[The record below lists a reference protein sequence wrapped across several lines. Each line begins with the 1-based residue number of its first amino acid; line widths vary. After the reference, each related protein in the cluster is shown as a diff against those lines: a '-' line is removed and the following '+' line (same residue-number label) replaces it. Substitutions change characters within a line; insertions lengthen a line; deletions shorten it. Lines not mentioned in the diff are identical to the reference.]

1 MYIQQDE
8 LKDGQIEQ
16 LIQAHLEEMKKHSPP
31 ESIHGLP
38 LDDLKKQDV
47 TVWSARDGE
56 VLLGCGAIKEL
67 SSEHGELKSMRTA
80 AAHMRKGVAKHLLT
94 HLLQEAKR
102 RGYKRVSLET
112 GAIAFF
118 EPARKLYESFGFQYC
133 PPFGSYQED
142 PNSLF
147 MTKEL

>member
-16 LIQAHLEEMKKHSPP
+16 LIKAHLEEMKKHSPP
-31 ESIHGLP
+31 ESIHALS

-56 VLLGCGAIKEL
+56 ALLGCGAIKEL

>member
-16 LIQAHLEEMKKHSPP
+16 LIKAHLEEMKKHSPP
-31 ESIHGLP
+31 ESIHALP
-38 LDDLKKQDV
+38 LGDLKKQDV
-47 TVWSARDGE
+47 TVWSVRDGE

-80 AAHMRKGVAKHLLT
+80 AAHMRKGVAKYLLT

>member
-31 ESIHGLP
+31 ESIHALP
-38 LDDLKKQDV
+38 LDDLKKKDV

-56 VLLGCGAIKEL
+56 ALLGCGAIKEL

-80 AAHMRKGVAKHLLT
+80 AAYML
-94 HLLQEAKR
+94 
-102 RGYKRVSLET
+102 SL
-112 GAIAFF
+112 IHI
-118 EPARKLYESFGFQYC
+118 
-133 PPFGSYQED
+133 
-142 PNSLF
+142 
-147 MTKEL
+147 

>member
-16 LIQAHLEEMKKHSPP
+16 LIKAHLEEMKKHSPP
-31 ESIHGLP
+31 ESIHALP
-38 LDDLKKQDV
+38 LDDLKKKDV

-56 VLLGCGAIKEL
+56 ALLGCGAIKEL

-80 AAHMRKGVAKHLLT
+80 AAYMRKGVAKHLLT
-94 HLLQEAKR
+94 HLLHEVKR

-118 EPARKLYESFGFQYC
+118 EPARRLYESFGFQYC

>member
-16 LIQAHLEEMKKHSPP
+16 LIKSHLEEMKKHSPP
-31 ESIHGLP
+31 ESIHALS

-56 VLLGCGAIKEL
+56 ALLGCGAIKEL

-80 AAHMRKGVAKHLLT
+80 AAHMRKGVAKYLLT

-112 GAIAFF
+112 GAFVFF

>member
-1 MYIQQDE
+1 M
-8 LKDGQIEQ
+8 
-16 LIQAHLEEMKKHSPP
+16 
-31 ESIHGLP
+31 
-38 LDDLKKQDV
+38 
-47 TVWSARDGE
+47 
-56 VLLGCGAIKEL
+56 LLGCVAIKEL

>member
-31 ESIHGLP
+31 ESIHALP

-56 VLLGCGAIKEL
+56 ALLGCGAIKEL
-67 SSEHGELKSMRTA
+67 SSEHGELKSMRTS

-118 EPARKLYESFGFQYC
+118 EPARRLYESFGFRYC

-142 PNSLF
+142 RNSLF

>member
-31 ESIHGLP
+31 ESIHALP
-38 LDDLKKQDV
+38 LDDLKKHDV

-80 AAHMRKGVAKHLLT
+80 AAHMRKGVAKYLLT

>member
-16 LIQAHLEEMKKHSPP
+16 LIKAHLEEMKKHSPP
-31 ESIHGLP
+31 ESIHALP
-38 LDDLKKQDV
+38 LDHLKKHDV

-80 AAHMRKGVAKHLLT
+80 AAHMRKGVAKYLLT

-118 EPARKLYESFGFQYC
+118 EPARKLYENFGFQYC

>member
-8 LKDGQIEQ
+8 LKDGRIEQ
-16 LIQAHLEEMKKHSPP
+16 LIAGHLVEMKKHSSP
-31 ESIHGLP
+31 ESIHALP
-38 LDDLKKQDV
+38 LDDLKKEDV
-47 TVWSARDGE
+47 TVWSVWDGE
-56 VLLGCGAIKEL
+56 SLLGCGAIKEL

-94 HLLQEAKR
+94 HLLQEAKK
-102 RGYKRVSLET
+102 RGYTRVSLET

>member
-16 LIQAHLEEMKKHSPP
+16 LIKAHLEEMKKHSPT
-31 ESIHGLP
+31 ESIHALP

-56 VLLGCGAIKEL
+56 VLLGCGAIKKL

-80 AAHMRKGVAKHLLT
+80 AAHLRKGVAKHLLT
-94 HLLQEAKR
+94 HLFQEAKR

-112 GAIAFF
+112 GVIAFF

>member
-1 MYIQQDE
+1 MYIQEDE

-16 LIQAHLEEMKKHSPP
+16 LIKAHLEEMKTHSPP
-31 ESIHGLP
+31 ESIHALP
-38 LDDLKKQDV
+38 LDYLKKHDV

>member
-31 ESIHGLP
+31 ESIHALS

>member
-16 LIQAHLEEMKKHSPP
+16 LIKAHLEEMKKHSPP
-31 ESIHGLP
+31 ESIHALP
-38 LDDLKKQDV
+38 LDDLKKKDV

-56 VLLGCGAIKEL
+56 ALLGCGAIKEL

-80 AAHMRKGVAKHLLT
+80 AAYMRKGVAKHLLT
-94 HLLQEAKR
+94 HLLYEAKR

-118 EPARKLYESFGFQYC
+118 EPARRLYESFGFQYC

>member
-31 ESIHGLP
+31 ESIHALS

-56 VLLGCGAIKEL
+56 ALLGCGAIKEL

>member
-31 ESIHGLP
+31 KSIHALP

-94 HLLQEAKR
+94 HLLQEAKQ

>member
-31 ESIHGLP
+31 ESIHALP
-38 LDDLKKQDV
+38 LDGLKKQDV

>member
-1 MYIQQDE
+1 MAA
-8 LKDGQIEQ
+8 K
-16 LIQAHLEEMKKHSPP
+16 P
-31 ESIHGLP
+31 
-38 LDDLKKQDV
+38 
-47 TVWSARDGE
+47 
-56 VLLGCGAIKEL
+56 

-94 HLLQEAKR
+94 HLLQEARK
-102 RGYKRVSLET
+102 RGYTRVSLET

-118 EPARKLYESFGFQYC
+118 EPARKLYESSGFQYC
-133 PPFGSYQED
+133 LPFGSYQED